1 MTYDTP
7 ITYVPAGNAM
17 GAGVGLGTRVGVG
30 AGVGVVEEIRV
41 SDTGLEDI
49 GILARE
55 TDGTA
60 PMY

>member
-1 MTYDTP
+1 
-7 ITYVPAGNAM
+7 M
-17 GAGVGLGTRVGVG
+17 GAGVGLGARVGVG